1 MDAAMIRLPEAHRRP
16 RAIRQN
22 GFLKYTIIL
31 TRGNEGGFVARVPA
45 LPGCVSQGRTR
56 RETIRNVKEAVSVYI
71 EALVE
76 DGLPVPR
83 EIDRNVL
90 QVEVAAH

>member
-1 MDAAMIRLPEAHRRP
+1 MDAAMIRLPDAPRRP
-16 RAIRQN
+16 RALRRN

-31 TRGNEGGFVARVPA
+31 TRGNEGGFVARAPA